1 MPSSL
6 KDDTYE
12 LALDSTGTSYTKRP
26 FVKCPNGWIPADTT
40 NSIYPGVQDTTSG
53 GVVYFMCQATGFKLK
68 SNKELPSN
76 RQVFSC
82 IIPKTKEGESKD
94 SPSNDQ
100 LRPMFAII
108 NPGNSVEL
116 IRINNIM
123 DNNFNFLQNSFGTKD
138 STLEYASL
146 TLTNTDDTKYYG
158 TWGSDEQTL
167 ITL

>member
-1 MPSSL
+1 
-6 KDDTYE
+6 
-12 LALDSTGTSYTKRP
+12 
-26 FVKCPNGWIPADTT
+26 
-40 NSIYPGVQDTTSG
+40 
-53 GVVYFMCQATGFKLK
+53 MCQATGFKLK

-82 IIPKTKEGESKD
+82 IIPKTKEGESSD

-108 NPGNSVEL
+108 NPGNSIEL